1 MAFMR
6 IPTNKNL
13 TRRKIL
19 LGSLL
24 GSFLPYASADS
35 GIQGEI
41 VFKDAQVQTRRFME
55 WARTIRL
62 NSEQET
68 INAELPQFVDQYTEL
83 DEQLSEIA
91 RPEVSNERVSYN
103 QLISKR
109 AEASAALDKIQRL
122 KRLISQ
128 REELDSEGTDGAGS
142 TETRTQIPKV
152 ALDQFSQTVERILS
166 EWHYPNARRVFFDET
181 VRDFQIA
188 GKARASTGKGLRA
201 ISHAAVTVGLLEF
214 CLEHELPHPGFVILD
229 SPLLAYWKPEGEE
242 DDLSGTDIKER
253 FYEYLLG
260 FKDNAQIIVIENEH
274 PQNSVADR
282 SNVVV
287 FTKNPHQGQYGFFP
301 PFDNRR

>member
-1 MAFMR
+1 
-6 IPTNKNL
+6 
-13 TRRKIL
+13 
-19 LGSLL
+19 
-24 GSFLPYASADS
+24 
-35 GIQGEI
+35 
-41 VFKDAQVQTRRFME
+41 
-55 WARTIRL
+55 
-62 NSEQET
+62 
-68 INAELPQFVDQYTEL
+68 
-83 DEQLSEIA
+83 
-91 RPEVSNERVSYN
+91 
-103 QLISKR
+103 
-109 AEASAALDKIQRL
+109 
-122 KRLISQ
+122 
-128 REELDSEGTDGAGS
+128 
-142 TETRTQIPKV
+142 V
-152 ALDQFSQTVERILS
+152 ALDEFSQMVERILS

-188 GKARASTGKGLRA
+188 GKARGSTGKGLRA

-287 FTKNPHQGQYGFFP
+287 FTKNPHQGRYGFFP